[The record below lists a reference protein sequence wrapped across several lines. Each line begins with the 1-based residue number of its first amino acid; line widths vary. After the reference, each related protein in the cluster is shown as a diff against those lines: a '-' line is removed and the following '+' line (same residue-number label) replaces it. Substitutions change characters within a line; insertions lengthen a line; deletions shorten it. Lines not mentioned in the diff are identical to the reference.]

1 MLRSGD
7 GRAFAA
13 AGILGIDRVSGVSVI
28 FCSSSL
34 AESRL
39 CSHRTHVDHRIGL
52 KIPFVAPAPCCTL
65 GLVVGSTGRRRW
77 AGTARCFAQ
86 MLHKQNEL
94 LFPSASPQ
102 FVSPFPCSLN
112 VIVLFASKWTHPSA
126 SQCFRHFLFF
136 LWGLAHNIQ
145 TSSKNVSENTT

>member
-7 GRAFAA
+7 GRASAA

-52 KIPFVAPAPCCTL
+52 KIPFVAPAPCFTL
-65 GLVVGSTGRRRW
+65 DH
-77 AGTARCFAQ
+77 A
-86 MLHKQNEL
+86 
-94 LFPSASPQ
+94 
-102 FVSPFPCSLN
+102 
-112 VIVLFASKWTHPSA
+112 VLS
-126 SQCFRHFLFF
+126 R
-136 LWGLAHNIQ
+136 
-145 TSSKNVSENTT
+145 SSKLQQNGVKLTLSRVAHVLINVNGCP